1 MLYIV
6 IAIILFSFNNV
17 LWKKN
22 LKGSNVFFLVTYRAF
37 FTSSFALLIAFFFYS
52 ETALYVDDFIKITS
66 GSALGA
72 LGLFCMLTVIKSKS
86 LQWIGI
92 YNLVGIAFT
101 AIYLWVFEKIDIS
114 KTLIGVGITVVGF
127 IFYVFSS
134 LNSNIKITLKHH
146 LILLVMVLC
155 FTLSSLI
162 HWENLVNEI
171 PPVFII
177 ANQELVVFILGF
189 TIAFYKRDDFKIHT
203 LLKNQFHAVLVMG
216 GVIFFAL
223 VCSFMGLKIVNPLI
237 SGLVFLVNPLTTILF
252 SAIFFKESISIK
264 NWLSI
269 LIISL
274 GAFIIYLQTLQ

>member
-86 LQWIGI
+86 LQWLGI

-101 AIYLWVFEKIDIS
+101 GIYLWVFEKIDIS

-146 LILLVMVLC
+146 LILLIMVLF

-177 ANQELVVFILGF
+177 ANQEIVVLIIGF
-189 TIAFYKRDDFKIHT
+189 TIAFYKRNDFKTHT
-203 LLKNQFHAVLVMG
+203 LLKNQFHAVLVMSV
-216 GVIFFAL
+216 VIFFAL
-223 VCSFMGLKIVNPLI
+223 GCSFMGLKIVNPLI
-237 SGLVFLVNPLTTILF
+237 SGLVFLANPITTILF

-269 LIISL
+269 SIISL